1 MDKIKDLE
9 LLLAAER
16 LSSTAAIAALHL
28 QNGSYKEQMLSQIL
42 WKQIKA
48 FDKLSDQKMED
59 LL

>member
-16 LSSTAAIAALHL
+16 LSSTAGIAALHL
-28 QNGSYKEQMLSQIL
+28 QYGSYKEQMLSQIL

>member
-9 LLLAAER
+9 LILAAEE
-16 LSSTAAIAALHL
+16 LATTAGIAALEL
-28 QNGSYKEQMLSQIL
+28 QNGNYRQQMVSYML

-48 FDKLSDQKMED
+48 LEKLSDQKLEQ